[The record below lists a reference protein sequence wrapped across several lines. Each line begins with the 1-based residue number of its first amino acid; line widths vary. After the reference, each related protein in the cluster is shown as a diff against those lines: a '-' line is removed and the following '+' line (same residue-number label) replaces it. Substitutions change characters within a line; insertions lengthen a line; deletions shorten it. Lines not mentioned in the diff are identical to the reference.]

1 MLCDMCAKM
10 EGCYRHKE
18 MIEYMKDHPN
28 TIIGSCEDYIRREKV
43 DGKENF
49 KKMLQDMVGESM
61 AQDMEESGKLLAR
74 ATRGYYT
81 ALIDEGFTKAQAI
94 HFTDLF
100 LAGIIG
106 RIG

>member
-1 MLCDMCAKM
+1 M
-10 EGCYRHKE
+10 
-18 MIEYMKDHPN
+18 
-28 TIIGSCEDYIRREKV
+28 

-49 KKMLQDMVGESM
+49 KKMLQDMIGESM
-61 AQDMEESGKLLAR
+61 VNDMDEAGKQLAR

-81 ALIDEGFTKAQAI
+81 ALIDEGFSRTQAQ

-100 LAGIIG
+100 LAGIMG

>member
-1 MLCDMCAKM
+1 
-10 EGCYRHKE
+10 
-18 MIEYMKDHPN
+18 MK
-28 TIIGSCEDYIRREKV
+28 GEERM

-61 AQDMEESGKLLAR
+61 ANDMEEAGKQLAR

-81 ALIDEGFTKAQAI
+81 ALIDEGFTKTQAI

>member
-1 MLCDMCAKM
+1 M
-10 EGCYRHKE
+10 
-18 MIEYMKDHPN
+18 
-28 TIIGSCEDYIRREKV
+28 

-61 AQDMEESGKLLAR
+61 AMDMEEAGKQLAR

-106 RIG
+106 RMG

>member
-1 MLCDMCAKM
+1 M
-10 EGCYRHKE
+10 
-18 MIEYMKDHPN
+18 N
-28 TIIGSCEDYIRREKV
+28 
-43 DGKENF
+43 ENF
-49 KKMLQDMVGESM
+49 KKMLQDMVSESIVN
-61 AQDMEESGKLLAR
+61 DMEEAGKQLAR

-81 ALIDEGFTKAQAI
+81 ALIDEGFSKAQAI

>member
-1 MLCDMCAKM
+1 M
-10 EGCYRHKE
+10 
-18 MIEYMKDHPN
+18 
-28 TIIGSCEDYIRREKV
+28 

-49 KKMLQDMVGESM
+49 KKMLQDMIGESM
-61 AQDMEESGKLLAR
+61 AQDMEEAGKQLAR

-81 ALIDEGFTKAQAI
+81 ALIDEGFSRVQAQ

>member
-1 MLCDMCAKM
+1 
-10 EGCYRHKE
+10 
-18 MIEYMKDHPN
+18 MK
-28 TIIGSCEDYIRREKV
+28 GEERM

-49 KKMLQDMVGESM
+49 KKMLQDMIGESM
-61 AQDMEESGKLLAR
+61 VNDMEEAGKQLAR

-81 ALIDEGFTKAQAI
+81 ALINEGFTKAQAI

>member
-1 MLCDMCAKM
+1 MVSDK
-10 EGCYRHKE
+10 GKNGRIFGGQRHYKSDAGVHQE
-18 MIEYMKDHPN
+18 HREQKSMK
-28 TIIGSCEDYIRREKV
+28 GEERM

-49 KKMLQDMVGESM
+49 KKMLKDMVGESI
-61 AQDMEESGKLLAR
+61 AQDMEEAGKQLAR
-74 ATRGYYT
+74 ATRGYYM

>member
-1 MLCDMCAKM
+1 
-10 EGCYRHKE
+10 
-18 MIEYMKDHPN
+18 MK
-28 TIIGSCEDYIRREKV
+28 GEERM

-61 AQDMEESGKLLAR
+61 AQDMEEAGKQLAR

-81 ALIDEGFTKAQAI
+81 ALLDEGFTKAQAM

>member
-1 MLCDMCAKM
+1 M
-10 EGCYRHKE
+10 
-18 MIEYMKDHPN
+18 
-28 TIIGSCEDYIRREKV
+28 

-61 AQDMEESGKLLAR
+61 AMDMEEAGKQLAR

-81 ALIDEGFTKAQAI
+81 ALIDEGFSKVQAQ
-94 HFTDLF
+94 HYTDLF
-100 LAGIIG
+100 IAGIIG

>member
-1 MLCDMCAKM
+1 
-10 EGCYRHKE
+10 
-18 MIEYMKDHPN
+18 MK
-28 TIIGSCEDYIRREKV
+28 GEERM

-49 KKMLQDMVGESM
+49 KKMCQDILGESLV
-61 AQDMEESGKLLAR
+61 ADMEEAGKQLAR

>member
-1 MLCDMCAKM
+1 
-10 EGCYRHKE
+10 
-18 MIEYMKDHPN
+18 MK
-28 TIIGSCEDYIRREKV
+28 GEERM

-61 AQDMEESGKLLAR
+61 VNDMEEAGKQLAR

-81 ALIDEGFTKAQAI
+81 ALLDEGFTKAQAI

-106 RIG
+106 GIR

>member
-1 MLCDMCAKM
+1 M
-10 EGCYRHKE
+10 
-18 MIEYMKDHPN
+18 
-28 TIIGSCEDYIRREKV
+28 

-49 KKMLQDMVGESM
+49 KKMLKDMVGESM
-61 AQDMEESGKLLAR
+61 VNDMEQAGKELAR

>member
-1 MLCDMCAKM
+1 M
-10 EGCYRHKE
+10 
-18 MIEYMKDHPN
+18 
-28 TIIGSCEDYIRREKV
+28 

-61 AQDMEESGKLLAR
+61 AQDVERAGKELAK

-100 LAGIIG
+100 LAGILG

>member
-1 MLCDMCAKM
+1 M
-10 EGCYRHKE
+10 
-18 MIEYMKDHPN
+18 
-28 TIIGSCEDYIRREKV
+28 

-49 KKMLQDMVGESM
+49 KKMLRDMIGESM
-61 AQDMEESGKLLAR
+61 AMDVEEAGKQLAR

-81 ALIDEGFTKAQAI
+81 ALIDEGFSRVQAQ
-94 HFTDLF
+94 HFTDLL

>member
-1 MLCDMCAKM
+1 M
-10 EGCYRHKE
+10 
-18 MIEYMKDHPN
+18 
-28 TIIGSCEDYIRREKV
+28 

-61 AQDMEESGKLLAR
+61 VNDMEEAGKQLAR

-81 ALIDEGFTKAQAI
+81 ALIDEGFSRAQAQ

-100 LAGIIG
+100 LAGILG

>member
-1 MLCDMCAKM
+1 
-10 EGCYRHKE
+10 
-18 MIEYMKDHPN
+18 MK
-28 TIIGSCEDYIRREKV
+28 GEERM

-49 KKMLQDMVGESM
+49 KKMLRDMVSESIVN
-61 AQDMEESGKLLAR
+61 DMEEAGKELAR

-81 ALIDEGFTKAQAI
+81 ALIEEGFTKAQAQ

-106 RIG
+106 RTG